1 MAKESVA
8 IIKEKINVDTVLQQL
23 NMALAEEWLAF
34 YQYWIGAAVVKGAM
48 RGDVQ
53 REFEQHALEEFAHAK
68 LIADRIIQLEGTP
81 LLNPAQWFEKAVC
94 RYEEPDGD
102 FEVTRLLSQNITAE
116 RCAITR
122 YQAIAQLTD
131 SKDFTTCDLA
141 KRILAEEEDHE
152 QELQDFLE
160 DIQVLCNGTCYHDNR
175 Q

>member
-8 IIKEKINVDTVLQQL
+8 IIKERINVETILQQL

-34 YQYWIGAAVVKGAM
+34 YQYWIGAAVIKGAM

-53 REFEQHALEEFAHAK
+53 REFEQHAMEEFQHAK

-81 LLNPAQWFEKAVC
+81 LLNPTNWFEHAAC
-94 RYEEPDGD
+94 PYDEPDGD
-102 FEVTRLLSQNITAE
+102 FEVTRLLLQNISSE

-122 YQAIAQLTD
+122 YQAIAHLTEG
-131 SKDFTTCDLA
+131 KDFTTCDLA
-141 KRILAEEEDHE
+141 KRILAEEEAHE

-160 DIQVLCNGTCYHDNR
+160 DVKMLCNGTCCHEH
-175 Q
+175 

>member
-8 IIKEKINVDTVLQQL
+8 IIKERINVETILQQL

-34 YQYWIGAAVVKGAM
+34 YQYWIGATVIKGAM

-53 REFEQHALEEFAHAK
+53 REFEQHALEEFEHAK
-68 LIADRIIQLEGTP
+68 LIANRIIQLEGTP
-81 LLNPAQWFEKAVC
+81 LLNPTQWFEYAAC
-94 RYEEPDGD
+94 HYDEPDGD

-122 YQAIAQLTD
+122 YQSIAHLTEG
-131 SKDFTTCDLA
+131 KDFTTCDLA
-141 KRILAEEEDHE
+141 KHILAEEETHE

-160 DIQVLCNGTCYHDNR
+160 DVKMLCNGTCYHDK
-175 Q
+175 